1 MVFLCFH
8 GKIVIEKKA
17 PRRQNPLHFWAFLKL
32 LSLFLFENCYHKY
45 QSLIKKNPKRFVWEF
60 QWCLEWRP
68 RKIRRNTST
77 SGRFFL
83 RSEKRRW
90 PSLIYPQ
97 LEHKLMNKSSNKK
110 PSNKIHFFSFFQN
123 CFCWASRLLL
133 RRLLLWG
140 RRLWFDH
147 LVPRSRK
154 ISGTKLCSL
163 IRSMWELN
171 RVSSSSI

>member
-1 MVFLCFH
+1 MFSR
-8 GKIVIEKKA
+8 ENRYWKKTSTTSK
-17 PRRQNPLHFWAFLKL
+17 PPPL
-32 LSLFLFENCYHKY
+32 LSFFEIIKFIFIWELLP
-45 QSLIKKNPKRFVWEF
+45 QISIFDKKNPKRFVWEF

-97 LEHKLMNKSSNKK
+97 LEHKLINKSSNKK
-110 PSNKIHFFSFFQN
+110 PSNKILFFSFFQN